1 MQAREGKVSL
11 HKGKGCD
18 NCAGTGYRGRQ
29 GLYEVLE
36 VTDTVRQMILD
47 KASAREIKEQGRKQ
61 GMLTLRECAIRKL
74 LGGVTTVEEM
84 IRVTASDIEG

>member
-1 MQAREGKVSL
+1 M
-11 HKGKGCD
+11 
-18 NCAGTGYRGRQ
+18 
-29 GLYEVLE
+29 
-36 VTDTVRQMILD
+36 TDTIRQMILD
-47 KASAREIKEQGRKQ
+47 KASAREIKEQGHKQ